1 MSESELLNN
10 FLTVRGVKR
19 RIRRPSKF
27 FIKPLYRKVAFF
39 VFRERV
45 SFLLSAFIKITAKM
59 NDITSLIR
67 EAQSIVTIL

>member
-1 MSESELLNN
+1 MTGHVNQELEKDRVQFQEMQFTGRL
-10 FLTVRGVKR
+10 
-19 RIRRPSKF
+19 
-27 FIKPLYRKVAFF
+27 FF

-67 EAQSIVTIL
+67 DAQSIVTIL